1 MDSTQNNSTTTET
14 HESAQPTNEEMEGV
28 RNEPAEGEPQGEQQ
42 EPQPQGEIDY
52 TNIDTKEIFDGL
64 DVPEGFEVRLDT
76 ENEAYKWW
84 SEFAKENN
92 IPKDQFIGGIQ
103 SFVKQQLADMGDP
116 DAEIQKLG
124 ENGQQIIQDVD
135 HWLSETLKRAAGGI
149 LMNALF
155 TVKAN
160 IEAIIA

>member
-1 MDSTQNNSTTTET
+1 MDSTQNNST
-14 HESAQPTNEEMEGV
+14 
-28 RNEPAEGEPQGEQQ
+28 PAEGEPQGEQQ

-149 LMNALF
+149 LMNESVPWPPCVRLRWIPESRPTPAGRRAS
-155 TVKAN
+155 AN
-160 IEAIIA
+160 R